1 MDRIYEPQLR
11 LQSISGGPL
20 RGGEDYQFGFYDS
33 GILRQILDE
42 TYSHSYKVW
51 SLPVPATHEEFDYAQ
66 QLINDPKVQYAL
78 VDKNKIV
85 FVVIEDNPGW
95 MSAVSSSGYNVYSG
109 PKTNK
114 RLKSGHRPTLLN
126 AHFDLDE
133 INIKIVNPTDYSRY
147 NFFDENDDW
156 GVASEYRN
164 PEVIE
169 RLLDGGFVISR
180 RMIQKAVQNLPVYE
194 PDSSLDLQDYYY
206 DPRIR
211 KNLTSQM
218 LSAHVFNAR
227 IIFPGGHLKGNAFVA
242 DLPEGID
249 IITAQGNIKQEMSYD
264 NGYRFLAEPQGP
276 KNRVITDDQTV
287 INLPKLFRK
296 SDMTMWLSEEYK
308 KMYNKA
314 TSGDLLTNWQYIYQR
329 IWRDD
334 QDLNENESRARM
346 AYVGYRWTAAGFKVT
361 ESPWLFET
369 VAISHAKPLQHRIP
383 IPCAVYEQIIPESL
397 ARMAGHDLSIDEG
410 TILQYL
416 PLGCHVV
423 NDIDWLE
430 MYQSHGGMD
439 QDDFFK
445 LFYREME
452 GGDMHGNKVVIAVRS
467 PNGFGEYTIF
477 NYIEGAPNPTWEK
490 SDGTLVS
497 FPIVNGRGWPKRLS
511 DAIASGEVTYDQL
524 PSTFNP
530 KSKRTGPYLQQDVL
544 RDIEIAMAGGNV
556 GGFVNATMA
565 HSMVVTKHRLRQL
578 CSLEDAID
586 KCINPDDKQD
596 VMAIDQEA
604 NKIMREVIDS
614 GKPIDRNFW
623 VSRGM
628 KRFLGK
634 NEPVPEL
641 YDGKITQIN
650 TLCNE
655 FYKDYVRQIRTWSQ
669 TNARPREIIH
679 QIGRRFYFFALPI
692 LRQFRMNL
700 YNTNASEESVISGS
714 IDRNNWENIYS
725 EIVNRIESYERFQDR
740 CDFVLA
746 LYSVTIKVPTSAGK
760 ITDQIVMNRH
770 VYPYLQQALEYY
782 GISNIPVY
790 NNTNGKMKIQIMKN
804 DEWYWP
810 NSVGELIKYTDP
822 LEFQKAHSVDSPI
835 SFKMAPPSEERLER
849 SIC

>member
-1 MDRIYEPQLR
+1 MDRIYEPQVR

-33 GILRQILDE
+33 GILRQILNE

-51 SLPVPATHEEFDYAQ
+51 SLPVPVNHQEFNYAQ

-78 VDKNKIV
+78 VDKSKIV
-85 FVVIEDNPGW
+85 FVVFEDSPGW
-95 MSAVSSSGYNVYSG
+95 MTAVSGSGYNVNSG

-114 RLKSGHRPTLLN
+114 RLKSAHRPTLLN
-126 AHFDLDE
+126 ADFGLDE

-147 NFFDENDDW
+147 NFLDVNDDW
-156 GVASEYRN
+156 GVSPEYST

-180 RMIQKAVQNLPVYE
+180 RIIQKAVQNLPVYE
-194 PDSSLDLQDYYY
+194 PESSLDMQDYYY

-211 KNLTSQM
+211 KNLISQM
-218 LSAHVFNAR
+218 LNAHVFNAR
-227 IIFPGGHLKGNAFVA
+227 VIFPGGHLKGNAFVA
-242 DLPEGID
+242 DLPEGVD

-308 KMYNKA
+308 KMYNKS

-383 IPCAVYEQIIPESL
+383 IPCAVYEQVIPESL
-397 ARMAGHDLSIDEG
+397 ARMAGHDICVDEG
-410 TILQYL
+410 TILQYS
-416 PLGCHVV
+416 PLGCHIV

-430 MYQSHGGMD
+430 MYESHGGMD
-439 QDDFFK
+439 EDDFFK

-452 GGDMHGNKVVIAVRS
+452 GGDMHGNKVVIAARS

-477 NYIEGAPNPTWEK
+477 NYIEDAPYPTWEK

-511 DAIASGEVTYDQL
+511 NAIASGEVTYDQL

-565 HSMVVTKHRLRQL
+565 HSMVVAKHRPRQL

-596 VMAIDQEA
+596 VIAIDQEA

-628 KRFLGK
+628 KRFLAK
-634 NEPVPEL
+634 NEPIPEL

-650 TLCNE
+650 TLCNQ
-655 FYKDYVRQIRTWSQ
+655 FYKDYVHQIRTWSQ
-669 TNARPREIIH
+669 ANARPREIIH

-700 YNTNASEESVISGS
+700 YNTNASEESAISGS

-725 EIVNRIESYERFQDR
+725 GIVDRIESYERFQDK

-790 NNTNGKMKIQIMKN
+790 TNSNGKMKIRIMKN
-804 DEWYWP
+804 DEWHWP
-810 NSVGELIKYTDP
+810 DSSGELIKYTDP
-822 LEFQKAHSVDSPI
+822 LEFQKAHSVNSPV
-835 SFKMAPPSEERLER
+835 SFKMAPPSEEKLER